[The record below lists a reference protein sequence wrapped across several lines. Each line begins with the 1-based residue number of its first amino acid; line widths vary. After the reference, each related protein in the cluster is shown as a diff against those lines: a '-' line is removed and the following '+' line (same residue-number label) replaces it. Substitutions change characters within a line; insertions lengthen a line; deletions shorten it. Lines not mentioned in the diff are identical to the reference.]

1 MIALSMCI
9 LQSPWSSQKFW
20 IANYKFHKDYKRY
33 QNNRITQ
40 FEQSRLKNQK
50 FWKCRGFNKFKMWG
64 FYHMGNVAFWTCRT
78 MPLVTFFRYFK
89 ENLSFCLGKNSG
101 IHQFFGG
108 NQSFIIP
115 HQVQFWF
122 WCPICH
128 PNPLGF
134 QIHL

>member
-1 MIALSMCI
+1 MTALEYALSMCI
-9 LQSPWSSQKFW
+9 LQSLLSLQKFW
-20 IANYKFHKDYKRY
+20 MADYESHKDYKRY

-40 FEQSRLKNQK
+40 FEQSRQEIQK
-50 FWKCRGFNKFKMWG
+50 FWKCMGFNKFKTWE
-64 FYHMGNVAFWTCRT
+64 NVAFWTCWT
-78 MPLVTFFRYFK
+78 LPLGMYNFWNISKKIWALVWARIPAFTFFGR
-89 ENLSFCLGKNSG
+89 
-101 IHQFFGG
+101 